1 MGITVNY
8 KELIVKDLE
17 ELPPELIQ
25 EVIDF
30 VEFLKIKK
38 MKKTGVDYESLLL
51 QQESLSRIWK
61 AESGKQNLRSSM
73 SYKRGDIVV
82 VKFPFILKEEAEKQ
96 KGRPSLV
103 ISNDKVKKRYNDVIL
118 AAITSHIPTTIM
130 EAEIILEPEES
141 TG

>member
-8 KELIVKDLE
+8 KDLIVKDLE

-38 MKKTGVDYESLLL
+38 MKKAGVDYESLLL

-61 AESGKQNLRSSM
+61 AESEDL
-73 SYKRGDIVV
+73 YE
-82 VKFPFILKEEAEKQ
+82 L
-96 KGRPSLV
+96 
-103 ISNDKVKKRYNDVIL
+103 
-118 AAITSHIPTTIM
+118 
-130 EAEIILEPEES
+130 
-141 TG
+141 

>member
-30 VEFLKIKK
+30 IEFLKIKK
-38 MKKTGVDYESLLL
+38 MKKTGVNDESLLL

-61 AESGKQNLRSSM
+61 GESEDL
-73 SYKRGDIVV
+73 YE
-82 VKFPFILKEEAEKQ
+82 L
-96 KGRPSLV
+96 
-103 ISNDKVKKRYNDVIL
+103 
-118 AAITSHIPTTIM
+118 
-130 EAEIILEPEES
+130 
-141 TG
+141 

>member
-38 MKKTGVDYESLLL
+38 LRKAGVDYESLLL
-51 QQESLSRIWK
+51 QQESLNRIWK
-61 AESGKQNLRSSM
+61 AESEDL
-73 SYKRGDIVV
+73 YE
-82 VKFPFILKEEAEKQ
+82 L
-96 KGRPSLV
+96 
-103 ISNDKVKKRYNDVIL
+103 
-118 AAITSHIPTTIM
+118 
-130 EAEIILEPEES
+130 
-141 TG
+141 